1 MLMKLPSHLNSV
13 KGFLDHDEG
22 ICLYNHAL
30 SSSKKGP
37 ILEIGSYCGKSTIYL
52 ATAAKEYNCSVYS
65 VDHHTGS
72 EENQVGWEY
81 HDIELFD
88 EETGKINS
96 FPEFMRNLR
105 KANLLDTVIPIVSDS
120 SLVSRDWKIPLSMV
134 FIDGG
139 HTMEAAFNDFNN
151 WKDKIIKGGILAI
164 HDVFPNPDDGG
175 RPPFEIYRKALS
187 EKNFKEVEAVKSL
200 RILKK
205 LNETII

>member
-1 MLMKLPSHLNSV
+1 MKLPSHLNSV

-187 EKNFKEVEAVKSL
+187 ENNFKEVEAVKSL
-200 RILKK
+200 RILEK
-205 LNETII
+205 LNEAVI

>member
-1 MLMKLPSHLNSV
+1 MKLPSHFNSV
-13 KGFLDHDEG
+13 KGFIDHNEG

-30 SSSKKGP
+30 KSSKKGP

-52 ATAAKEYNCSVYS
+52 ATAAKEYNGCVYS

-88 EETGKINS
+88 EETGRINS

-105 KANLLDTVIPIVSDS
+105 KANLLDTVVPIVSDS
-120 SLVSRDWKIPLSMV
+120 SLVSRYWKIPLSMV

-175 RPPFEIYRKALS
+175 RPPYEIYRKALS
-187 EKNFKEVEAVKSL
+187 EENFKEVEAVKSL
-200 RILKK
+200 RVLEK
-205 LNETII
+205 LN

>member
-1 MLMKLPSHLNSV
+1 MKLPSHLNSV

-187 EKNFKEVEAVKSL
+187 ENNFKEVDAVKSL
-200 RILKK
+200 RILEK

>member
-1 MLMKLPSHLNSV
+1 MKLPSHLNSV
-13 KGFLDHDEG
+13 KGFLDHNEG

-52 ATAAKEYNCSVYS
+52 ATAAKEYNCTVYS

-120 SLVSRDWKIPLSMV
+120 SLVSRDWKIPLSMI

-200 RILKK
+200 RILEK
-205 LNETII
+205 LNESII

>member
-1 MLMKLPSHLNSV
+1 MKLPSHLNSV

-52 ATAAKEYNCSVYS
+52 AAAAKEYNCSVYS

-105 KANLLDTVIPIVSDS
+105 KADLLDTVIPIVSDS

-187 EKNFKEVEAVKSL
+187 ENNFKEVEAVKSL
-200 RILKK
+200 RILEK

>member
-1 MLMKLPSHLNSV
+1 MKLPSYFNSV
-13 KGFLDHDEG
+13 KGFIDHNEG
-22 ICLYNHAL
+22 ICLYNYAL
-30 SSSKKGP
+30 NSSKKGP
-37 ILEIGSYCGKSTIYL
+37 ILEIGSYCGKSTIYI
-52 ATAAKEYNCSVYS
+52 ATAAKKYSGCVYS

-88 EETGKINS
+88 EETGRINS

-105 KANLLDTVIPIVSDS
+105 KANLLDTVVPIVSDS
-120 SLVSRDWKIPLSMV
+120 SLVSRYWKIPLSMV

-175 RPPFEIYRKALS
+175 RPPYEIYRKALS
-187 EKNFKEVEAVKSL
+187 EENFKEVEAVKSL
-200 RILKK
+200 RVLEK
-205 LNETII
+205 LN

>member
-1 MLMKLPSHLNSV
+1 MKLPSHFNSV
-13 KGFLDHDEG
+13 KGFIDHNEG
-22 ICLYNHAL
+22 ICLYNYAL
-30 SSSKKGP
+30 NSSKKGP
-37 ILEIGSYCGKSTIYL
+37 ILEIGSYCGKSTIYI
-52 ATAAKEYNCSVYS
+52 ATAAKKYSGCVYS

-88 EETGKINS
+88 EETGRINS

-105 KANLLDTVIPIVSDS
+105 KANLLDTVVPIVSDS
-120 SLVSRDWKIPLSMV
+120 SLVSRYWKIPLSMV

-139 HTMEAAFNDFNN
+139 HTMEAAYNDFNN

-175 RPPFEIYRKALS
+175 RPPYEIYRKALS
-187 EKNFKEVEAVKSL
+187 EENFKEVEAVKSL
-200 RILKK
+200 RVLEK
-205 LNETII
+205 LN

>member
-1 MLMKLPSHLNSV
+1 MKLPSHFNSV
-13 KGFLDHDEG
+13 KGFIDHNEG
-22 ICLYNHAL
+22 ICLYNYAL
-30 SSSKKGP
+30 NSSKKGP

-52 ATAAKEYNCSVYS
+52 ATAAKENNGCIYS

-88 EETGKINS
+88 EETGRINS

-105 KANLLDTVIPIVSDS
+105 KANLLDTVVPIVSDS
-120 SLVSRDWKIPLSMV
+120 SLVSRYWKIPLSMV

-139 HTMEAAFNDFNN
+139 HTMEAALNDFNN

-175 RPPFEIYRKALS
+175 RPPYEIYRKALS
-187 EKNFKEVEAVKSL
+187 EESFKEVEAVKSL
-200 RILKK
+200 RVLEK
-205 LNETII
+205 LN

>member
-1 MLMKLPSHLNSV
+1 MKLPSHFNSV
-13 KGFLDHDEG
+13 KGFIDHNEG
-22 ICLYNHAL
+22 ICLYNYAL
-30 SSSKKGP
+30 NSSKKGP

-52 ATAAKEYNCSVYS
+52 ATAAKEYNGCVYS

-88 EETGKINS
+88 EETGRINS

-105 KANLLDTVIPIVSDS
+105 KANLLDTVVPIVSDS
-120 SLVSRDWKIPLSMV
+120 SLVSRYWKIPLSMV

-175 RPPFEIYRKALS
+175 RPPYEIYRKALS
-187 EKNFKEVEAVKSL
+187 EENFKEVEAVKSL
-200 RILKK
+200 RVLEK
-205 LNETII
+205 LN

>member
-1 MLMKLPSHLNSV
+1 MKLPSHLNSV
-13 KGFLDHDEG
+13 KGFLDHNEG

-120 SLVSRDWKIPLSMV
+120 SLVSRDWKIPLSMI

-200 RILKK
+200 RILEK
-205 LNETII
+205 LNESII

>member
-1 MLMKLPSHLNSV
+1 MKLPSHFNSV
-13 KGFLDHDEG
+13 KGFIDHNEG
-22 ICLYNHAL
+22 ICLYNYAL
-30 SSSKKGP
+30 NSSKKGP
-37 ILEIGSYCGKSTIYL
+37 ILEIGSYCGKSTIYI
-52 ATAAKEYNCSVYS
+52 ATAAKKYSGCVYS

-88 EETGKINS
+88 EETGRINS

-105 KANLLDTVIPIVSDS
+105 KANLLDTVVPIVSDS
-120 SLVSRDWKIPLSMV
+120 LLVSRYWKIPLSMV

-175 RPPFEIYRKALS
+175 RPPYEIYRKALS
-187 EKNFKEVEAVKSL
+187 EENFKEVEAVKSL
-200 RILKK
+200 RVLEK
-205 LNETII
+205 LN

>member
-1 MLMKLPSHLNSV
+1 MKLPSHFNSV
-13 KGFLDHDEG
+13 KGFIDHNEG
-22 ICLYNHAL
+22 ICLYNYAL
-30 SSSKKGP
+30 NSSKKGP
-37 ILEIGSYCGKSTIYL
+37 ILEIGSYCGKSTIYI
-52 ATAAKEYNCSVYS
+52 ATAAKKYSGCVYS

-120 SLVSRDWKIPLSMV
+120 SLVSRYWKIPLSMV

-175 RPPFEIYRKALS
+175 RPPYEIYRKALS
-187 EKNFKEVEAVKSL
+187 EENFKEVEAVKSL
-200 RILKK
+200 RVLEK
-205 LNETII
+205 LN

>member
-1 MLMKLPSHLNSV
+1 MKLPSHFNSV
-13 KGFLDHDEG
+13 KGFIDHNEG
-22 ICLYNHAL
+22 ICLYNYAL
-30 SSSKKGP
+30 NSSKKGP
-37 ILEIGSYCGKSTIYL
+37 ILEIGSYCGKSTIYI
-52 ATAAKEYNCSVYS
+52 ATAAKKYSGCVYS

-88 EETGKINS
+88 EETGRINS

-105 KANLLDTVIPIVSDS
+105 KANLLDTVVPIVSDS
-120 SLVSRDWKIPLSMV
+120 SLVSRYWKIPLSMV
-134 FIDGG
+134 FFDGG

-175 RPPFEIYRKALS
+175 RPPYEIYRKALS
-187 EKNFKEVEAVKSL
+187 EENFKEVEAVKSL
-200 RILKK
+200 RVLEK
-205 LNETII
+205 LN

>member
-1 MLMKLPSHLNSV
+1 MKLPSHLNSV

-200 RILKK
+200 RILEK

>member
-1 MLMKLPSHLNSV
+1 MPMKLPSHFNSV
-13 KGFLDHDEG
+13 KGFIDHNEG

-30 SSSKKGP
+30 KSSKKGP

-52 ATAAKEYNCSVYS
+52 ATAAKEYNGCVYS

-88 EETGKINS
+88 EETGRINS

-105 KANLLDTVIPIVSDS
+105 KANLLDTVVPIVSDS
-120 SLVSRDWKIPLSMV
+120 LLVSRYWKIPLSMV

-139 HTMEAAFNDFNN
+139 HTMEAALNDFNN

-175 RPPFEIYRKALS
+175 RPPYEIYRKALS

-200 RILKK
+200 RLLEK
-205 LNETII
+205 LN

>member
-1 MLMKLPSHLNSV
+1 MKLPSHFNSV
-13 KGFLDHDEG
+13 KGFIDHNEG
-22 ICLYNHAL
+22 ICLYNYAL
-30 SSSKKGP
+30 NSSKKGP
-37 ILEIGSYCGKSTIYL
+37 ILEIGSYCGKSTIYI
-52 ATAAKEYNCSVYS
+52 ATAAKKYSGCVYS

-88 EETGKINS
+88 EETGRINS

-105 KANLLDTVIPIVSDS
+105 KANLLDTVVPIVSDS
-120 SLVSRDWKIPLSMV
+120 SLVSRYWKIALSMV

-175 RPPFEIYRKALS
+175 RPPYEIYRKALS

-200 RILKK
+200 RLLEK
-205 LNETII
+205 LN

>member
-1 MLMKLPSHLNSV
+1 MKLPYHFNSV
-13 KGFLDHDEG
+13 KGFIDHNEG
-22 ICLYNHAL
+22 ICLYNYAL
-30 SSSKKGP
+30 NSSKKGP
-37 ILEIGSYCGKSTIYL
+37 ILEIGSYCGKSTIYI
-52 ATAAKEYNCSVYS
+52 ATAAKKYSGCVYS
-65 VDHHTGS
+65 VDLHTGS

-88 EETGKINS
+88 EETGRINS

-105 KANLLDTVIPIVSDS
+105 KANLLDTVVPIVSDS
-120 SLVSRDWKIPLSMV
+120 SLVSRYWKIPLSMV

-175 RPPFEIYRKALS
+175 RPPYEIYRKALS
-187 EKNFKEVEAVKSL
+187 EENFKEVEAVKSL
-200 RILKK
+200 RVLEK
-205 LNETII
+205 LN

>member
-1 MLMKLPSHLNSV
+1 MKLPSHFNSV
-13 KGFLDHDEG
+13 KGFIDHNEG
-22 ICLYNHAL
+22 ICLYNYAL
-30 SSSKKGP
+30 NSSKKGP
-37 ILEIGSYCGKSTIYL
+37 ILEIGSYCGKSTIYI
-52 ATAAKEYNCSVYS
+52 ATAAKKYSGCVYS

-88 EETGKINS
+88 EETGRINS

-105 KANLLDTVIPIVSDS
+105 KANLLDTVVPIVSDS
-120 SLVSRDWKIPLSMV
+120 SLVSRYWKIPLSMV

-139 HTMEAAFNDFNN
+139 HTIEAAFNDFNN

-175 RPPFEIYRKALS
+175 RPPYEIYRKALS
-187 EKNFKEVEAVKSL
+187 EENFKEVEAVKSL
-200 RILKK
+200 RVLEK
-205 LNETII
+205 LN

>member
-1 MLMKLPSHLNSV
+1 MKLPSHLNSV

-105 KANLLDTVIPIVSDS
+105 KADLLDTVIPIVSDS
-120 SLVSRDWKIPLSMV
+120 SFVSRDWKIPLSMV

-200 RILKK
+200 RILEK
-205 LNETII
+205 LNETVI

>member
-1 MLMKLPSHLNSV
+1 MKLPSHLNSV

-120 SLVSRDWKIPLSMV
+120 SLVSRDWKIPLSMI

>member
-1 MLMKLPSHLNSV
+1 MKLPSHFNSV
-13 KGFLDHDEG
+13 KGFIDHNEG
-22 ICLYNHAL
+22 ICLYNYAL
-30 SSSKKGP
+30 NSSKKGP
-37 ILEIGSYCGKSTIYL
+37 ILEIGSYCGKSTIYI
-52 ATAAKEYNCSVYS
+52 ATAVKKHSGCVYS

-88 EETGKINS
+88 EETGRINS

-105 KANLLDTVIPIVSDS
+105 KANLLDTVVPIVSDS
-120 SLVSRDWKIPLSMV
+120 LLVSRYWKIPLSMV

-175 RPPFEIYRKALS
+175 RPPYEIYRKALS
-187 EKNFKEVEAVKSL
+187 EENFKEVEAVKSL
-200 RILKK
+200 RVLEK
-205 LNETII
+205 LN

>member
-1 MLMKLPSHLNSV
+1 MKLPSHFNSV
-13 KGFLDHDEG
+13 KGFIDHNEG
-22 ICLYNHAL
+22 ICLFNYAL
-30 SSSKKGP
+30 NSSKKGP
-37 ILEIGSYCGKSTIYL
+37 ILEIGSYCGKSTIYI
-52 ATAAKEYNCSVYS
+52 ATAAKKYSGCVYS

-88 EETGKINS
+88 EETGRINS

-105 KANLLDTVIPIVSDS
+105 KANLLDTVVPIVSDS
-120 SLVSRDWKIPLSMV
+120 SLVSRYWKIPLSMV

-175 RPPFEIYRKALS
+175 RPPYEIYRKALS
-187 EKNFKEVEAVKSL
+187 EENFKEVEAVKSL
-200 RILKK
+200 RVLEK
-205 LNETII
+205 LN

>member
-1 MLMKLPSHLNSV
+1 MKLPSHFNSV
-13 KGFLDHDEG
+13 KGFIDHNEG
-22 ICLYNHAL
+22 ICLYNYAL
-30 SSSKKGP
+30 NSSKKGP
-37 ILEIGSYCGKSTIYL
+37 ILEIGSYCGKSTIYI
-52 ATAAKEYNCSVYS
+52 ATAAKKYSGCVYS

-88 EETGKINS
+88 EETGRINS

-105 KANLLDTVIPIVSDS
+105 KANLLDTVVPIVSDS
-120 SLVSRDWKIPLSMV
+120 LLVSRYWKIPLSMV

-175 RPPFEIYRKALS
+175 RPPYEIYRKALS

-200 RILKK
+200 RVLEK
-205 LNETII
+205 LN

>member
-1 MLMKLPSHLNSV
+1 MKLPSHFNSV
-13 KGFLDHDEG
+13 KGFIDHNEG
-22 ICLYNHAL
+22 ICLYNYAL
-30 SSSKKGP
+30 NSSKKGP
-37 ILEIGSYCGKSTIYL
+37 ILEIGSYCGKSTIYI
-52 ATAAKEYNCSVYS
+52 ATAAKTYSGCVYS

-88 EETGKINS
+88 EETGRINS

-105 KANLLDTVIPIVSDS
+105 KANLLDTVVPIVSDS
-120 SLVSRDWKIPLSMV
+120 SLVSRYWKIPLSMV

-175 RPPFEIYRKALS
+175 RPPYEIYRKALS
-187 EKNFKEVEAVKSL
+187 EENFKEVEAVKSL
-200 RILKK
+200 RVLEK
-205 LNETII
+205 LN

>member
-1 MLMKLPSHLNSV
+1 MKLPSHFNSV
-13 KGFLDHDEG
+13 KGFIDHNEG
-22 ICLYNHAL
+22 ICLYNYAL
-30 SSSKKGP
+30 NSSKKGP

-52 ATAAKEYNCSVYS
+52 ATAAKENSGCVYS

-88 EETGKINS
+88 EETGRINS

-105 KANLLDTVIPIVSDS
+105 KANLLDTVVPIVSDS
-120 SLVSRDWKIPLSMV
+120 SLVSRYWKIPLSMV

-175 RPPFEIYRKALS
+175 RPPYEIYRKALS
-187 EKNFKEVEAVKSL
+187 EENFKEVEAVKSL
-200 RILKK
+200 RVLEK
-205 LNETII
+205 LN

>member
-1 MLMKLPSHLNSV
+1 MKLPSHLNSV

-187 EKNFKEVEAVKSL
+187 ENNFKEVEAVKSL
-200 RILKK
+200 RILEK
-205 LNETII
+205 LNETVI

>member
-1 MLMKLPSHLNSV
+1 MKLPSHLNSV
-13 KGFLDHDEG
+13 KGFLDHNEG

-134 FIDGG
+134 FVDGG

-200 RILKK
+200 RILEKS
-205 LNETII
+205 NETII

>member
-1 MLMKLPSHLNSV
+1 MKLPSHFNSV
-13 KGFLDHDEG
+13 KGFIDHNEG
-22 ICLYNHAL
+22 ICLYNYAL
-30 SSSKKGP
+30 NSSKKGP
-37 ILEIGSYCGKSTIYL
+37 ILEIGSYCGKSTIYI
-52 ATAAKEYNCSVYS
+52 ATAAKKYSGCVYS

-88 EETGKINS
+88 EETGRINS
-96 FPEFMRNLR
+96 FPEFIRNLR
-105 KANLLDTVIPIVSDS
+105 KANLLATVVPIVSDS
-120 SLVSRDWKIPLSMV
+120 SLVSRYWKIPLSMV

-175 RPPFEIYRKALS
+175 RPPYEIYRKALS
-187 EKNFKEVEAVKSL
+187 EENFKEVEAVKSL
-200 RILKK
+200 LSLIH
-205 LNETII
+205 I

>member
-1 MLMKLPSHLNSV
+1 MKLPSHFNSI
-13 KGFLDHDEG
+13 KGFIDHNEG
-22 ICLYNHAL
+22 ICLYNYAL
-30 SSSKKGP
+30 NSSKKGP
-37 ILEIGSYCGKSTIYL
+37 ILEIGSYCGKSTIYI
-52 ATAAKEYNCSVYS
+52 ATAAKKYSGCVYS

-88 EETGKINS
+88 EETGRINS

-105 KANLLDTVIPIVSDS
+105 KANLLDTVVPIVSDS
-120 SLVSRDWKIPLSMV
+120 SLVSRYWKIPLSMV

-139 HTMEAAFNDFNN
+139 HTMEVAFNDFNN

-175 RPPFEIYRKALS
+175 RPPYEIYRKALS

-200 RILKK
+200 RVLEK
-205 LNETII
+205 LN

>member
-1 MLMKLPSHLNSV
+1 MKLPSHLNSV
-13 KGFLDHDEG
+13 RGFLDHNEG

-65 VDHHTGS
+65 IDHHSGS

-187 EKNFKEVEAVKSL
+187 ENNFKEVEAVKSL
-200 RILKK
+200 RILEK

>member
-1 MLMKLPSHLNSV
+1 MKLPSHFNSV
-13 KGFLDHDEG
+13 KGFLDHKEG
-22 ICLYNHAL
+22 ICLYNYAL
-30 SSSKKGP
+30 NSSKKGP

-52 ATAAKEYNCSVYS
+52 ATAAKEYNGCVYS

-88 EETGKINS
+88 EETGRINS

-105 KANLLDTVIPIVSDS
+105 KANLLDTVVPVVSDS
-120 SLVSRDWKIPLSMV
+120 SLVSRYWKIPLSMV

-139 HTMEAAFNDFNN
+139 HTMEAALNDFNN

-175 RPPFEIYRKALS
+175 RPPYEIYRKALS
-187 EKNFKEVEAVKSL
+187 EENFKEVEAVKSL
-200 RILKK
+200 RVLEK
-205 LNETII
+205 LN

>member
-1 MLMKLPSHLNSV
+1 MKLPSHFNSV
-13 KGFLDHDEG
+13 KGFIDHNEG

-30 SSSKKGP
+30 KSSKKGP

-52 ATAAKEYNCSVYS
+52 ATAAKEYNGCVYS

-88 EETGKINS
+88 EETGRINS

-105 KANLLDTVIPIVSDS
+105 KANLLDTVVPIVSDS
-120 SLVSRDWKIPLSMV
+120 LLVSRYWKIPLSMV

-139 HTMEAAFNDFNN
+139 HTMEAALNDFNN

-175 RPPFEIYRKALS
+175 RPPYEIYRKALS

-200 RILKK
+200 RVLEK
-205 LNETII
+205 LN

>member
-1 MLMKLPSHLNSV
+1 MKLPSHLNSV

-65 VDHHTGS
+65 IDHHSGS

-187 EKNFKEVEAVKSL
+187 ENNFKEVEAVKSL
-200 RILKK
+200 RILEK

>member
-1 MLMKLPSHLNSV
+1 MKLPSHFNSV
-13 KGFLDHDEG
+13 KGFIDHNEG
-22 ICLYNHAL
+22 ICLYNYAL
-30 SSSKKGP
+30 NSSKKGP
-37 ILEIGSYCGKSTIYL
+37 ILEIGSYCGKSTIYI
-52 ATAAKEYNCSVYS
+52 ATAAKKYSGCVYS

-88 EETGKINS
+88 EETGRINS

-105 KANLLDTVIPIVSDS
+105 KANLLDTVVPIVSDS
-120 SLVSRDWKIPLSMV
+120 SLVSRYWKIPHSMV

-175 RPPFEIYRKALS
+175 RPPYEIYRKALS
-187 EKNFKEVEAVKSL
+187 EENFKEVEAVKSL
-200 RILKK
+200 RVLVK
-205 LNETII
+205 LN

>member
-1 MLMKLPSHLNSV
+1 MKLPSHLNSV

-96 FPEFMRNLR
+96 FPEFMRNIR

-187 EKNFKEVEAVKSL
+187 ENNFKEVEAVKSL

>member
-1 MLMKLPSHLNSV
+1 MKLPSHFNSV
-13 KGFLDHDEG
+13 KGFLDHKEG
-22 ICLYNHAL
+22 ICLYNYAL
-30 SSSKKGP
+30 NSSKKGP

-52 ATAAKEYNCSVYS
+52 ATAAKEYNGCVYS

-88 EETGKINS
+88 EETGRINS

-105 KANLLDTVIPIVSDS
+105 KANLLDTVVPIVSDS
-120 SLVSRDWKIPLSMV
+120 LLVSRYWKIPLSMV

-139 HTMEAAFNDFNN
+139 HTMEAALNDFNN

-175 RPPFEIYRKALS
+175 RPPYEIYRKALS

-200 RILKK
+200 RVLEK
-205 LNETII
+205 LN

>member
-1 MLMKLPSHLNSV
+1 MKLPSHLNSV
-13 KGFLDHDEG
+13 KGFLEHNEG

-52 ATAAKEYNCSVYS
+52 AAAAKEYNCSVYS

-120 SLVSRDWKIPLSMV
+120 SLVSRDWKIPLSMI

-200 RILKK
+200 RILEK

>member
-1 MLMKLPSHLNSV
+1 MKLPSHFNSV
-13 KGFLDHDEG
+13 KGFIDHNEG

-30 SSSKKGP
+30 KSSKKGP
-37 ILEIGSYCGKSTIYL
+37 ILEIGSYCGKSTIYI
-52 ATAAKEYNCSVYS
+52 ATAAKKYSGCVYS

-88 EETGKINS
+88 EETGRINS

-105 KANLLDTVIPIVSDS
+105 KANLLDTVVPIVSDS
-120 SLVSRDWKIPLSMV
+120 SLVSRYWKIPLSMV

-175 RPPFEIYRKALS
+175 RPPYEIYRKALS
-187 EKNFKEVEAVKSL
+187 EKNFKEIEAVKSL
-200 RILKK
+200 RVLEK
-205 LNETII
+205 LN